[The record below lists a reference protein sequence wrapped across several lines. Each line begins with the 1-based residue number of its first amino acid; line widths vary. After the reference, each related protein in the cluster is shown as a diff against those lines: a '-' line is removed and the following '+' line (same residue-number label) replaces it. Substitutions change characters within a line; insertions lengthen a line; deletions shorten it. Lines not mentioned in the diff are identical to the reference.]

1 MKLRDH
7 HTSEN
12 PTQNGFTLIEML
24 VALSLFS
31 LAALALVRL
40 QGTTTQSTGR
50 LEEQL
55 YSQITAN
62 NLAALALSDPLAP
75 AIGTTQGEILNG
87 GRELS
92 WQREVTL
99 IDEGR
104 LLRININVS
113 GPLRVPANIVAVRV
127 ARQ

>member
-1 MKLRDH
+1 VKLRDH

-12 PTQNGFTLIEML
+12 PTQNGFTLVEML

-75 AIGTTQGEILNG
+75 AIGTTKGEMLNG
-87 GRELS
+87 GREL
-92 WQREVTL
+92 
-99 IDEGR
+99 
-104 LLRININVS
+104 
-113 GPLRVPANIVAVRV
+113 
-127 ARQ
+127 